1 MSIDI
6 VIEFLELK
14 NIRYKKNISLSEYSY
29 FRTGGNVK
37 LIVMPTTSEGLTDVI
52 KFLNNEGYSYK
63 VVGAT
68 SNILFLNDES
78 YSIIISTRGTND
90 INIKHKQR
98 LTTVSAGLMIPKFSK
113 KLSSL
118 GYTGFEGLLG
128 IPGTIGGA
136 IYMNAGAFGDSIS
149 DLLISVKIM
158 EPDGVI
164 KLIDR
169 NEIDFSFRKSS
180 LQNTGRYI
188 IEASFLINSANQ
200 SYINNKMKGH
210 LFNRLKFQEK
220 TLPNL
225 GSLFS
230 TFDIY
235 KDISRNNAMY
245 SYLLLF
251 IRVIY
256 KITRSDNNKLLNKI
270 TCLYFGWKF
279 ETQPYSDKTLN
290 CIVNRGQDTKEI
302 LDYIFTLRK
311 TISSDVKI
319 ENEVY
324 SEKTCLLIK

>member
-6 VIEFLELK
+6 VIKFLVVK
-14 NIRYKKNISLSEYSY
+14 NIKYKENVSLSEYSY
-29 FRTGGNVK
+29 FRAGGNVK

-52 KFLNNEGYSYK
+52 KFLNNIGCPFK

-68 SNILFLNDES
+68 SNLLFLNGES
-78 YSIIISTRGTND
+78 YSIIISTRGLND
-90 INIKHKQR
+90 LNIKHDQR
-98 LTTVSAGLMIPKFSK
+98 LATVSAGLMIPKFSK

-136 IYMNAGAFGDSIS
+136 IYWNAGAFGHSMS

-158 EPDGVI
+158 EPDGLI
-164 KLIDR
+164 KLLDR
-169 NEIDFSFRKSS
+169 NEIDFSFRKSPF
-180 LQNTGRYI
+180 QNTGRYI
-188 IEASFLINSANQ
+188 IEASFLLNTADQN
-200 SYINNKMKGH
+200 YIDNKLKEH
-210 LFNRLKFQEK
+210 LYNRLRFQEK

-225 GSLFS
+225 GSVFS

-235 KDISRNNAMY
+235 KEISRNNSIY
-245 SYLLLF
+245 SCLLFF
-251 IRVIY
+251 IRVLY
-256 KITRSDNNKLLNKI
+256 KLTRSDNNKLLNKI

-279 ETQPYSDKTLN
+279 KTQPYSVKTLN

-302 LDYIFTLRK
+302 LDNVYTLRK
-311 TISSDVKI
+311 IISSDVKI

-324 SEKTCLLIK
+324 VERNV

>member
-6 VIEFLELK
+6 VIDFLELK

-29 FRTGGNVK
+29 FRSGGNVK

-52 KFLNNEGYSYK
+52 RLFNEEGYSYK
-63 VVGAT
+63 VVGST

-78 YSIIISTRGTND
+78 YSVIISTRGLND
-90 INIKHKQR
+90 FNIKHEKR

-136 IYMNAGAFGDSIS
+136 IYMNAGAFGHSMS

-164 KLIDR
+164 KLIHR

-180 LQNTGRYI
+180 FQNTGRYI
-188 IEASFLINSANQ
+188 IEASFLLNTADQNYIDNQ
-200 SYINNKMKGH
+200 MKAH
-210 LFNRLKFQEK
+210 LYNRLRFQEK

-225 GSLFS
+225 GSVFS

-235 KDISRNNAMY
+235 KDISRNNSIY
-245 SYLLLF
+245 SFLLLV
-251 IRVIY
+251 IRVLY
-256 KITRSDNNKLLNKI
+256 KLTKSDNNKLLNKI

-279 ETQPYSDKTLN
+279 KTQPYSDKTLN

-302 LDYIFTLRK
+302 LEYIYTLRK
-311 TISSDVKI
+311 IISSDVKI

-324 SEKTCLLIK
+324 VEKNV

>member
-6 VIEFLELK
+6 VIDFLELK

-29 FRTGGNVK
+29 FRSGGNVK

-52 KFLNNEGYSYK
+52 RLFNEEGYSYK

-78 YSIIISTRGTND
+78 YSVIISTRGLND
-90 INIKHKQR
+90 FNIKHEKR

-136 IYMNAGAFGDSIS
+136 IYMNAGAFGHSMS

-164 KLIDR
+164 KLLHR

-180 LQNTGRYI
+180 FQNTGRYI
-188 IEASFLINSANQ
+188 IEASFLLNTADQNYIDNQ
-200 SYINNKMKGH
+200 MKAH
-210 LFNRLKFQEK
+210 LYNRLRFQEK

-225 GSLFS
+225 GSVFS

-235 KDISRNNAMY
+235 KDISRNNSIY
-245 SYLLLF
+245 SFLLF
-251 IRVIY
+251 VIRVLY
-256 KITRSDNNKLLNKI
+256 KLTKSDNNKLLNKI

-279 ETQPYSDKTLN
+279 KTQPYSDKTLN

-302 LDYIFTLRK
+302 LEYIYTLRK
-311 TISSDVKI
+311 IISSDVKI

-324 SEKTCLLIK
+324 VEKNV